1 MQSTLKPRDSDPH
14 DVFTISPDIV
24 PVAWADKV
32 LADINRDTVG
42 LPPLRTPAVG
52 SPSATLSVPSVERT
66 SRSTIAGDR
75 PIPEIDVANERP
87 AGPPPR
93 GGRVK
98 SAVTVFLFALCSAL
112 AAASWQHYGAAAK
125 QMISAWIPPFA
136 FTSPLSTEPTGLAA
150 KPDAPDATAPAAQAS
165 ADDQA
170 PQPAPSQATDAAAP
184 ATAPSA
190 DPEKLQSMAR
200 DLAAMGQEI
209 VLLKASIAELK
220 AAAAKTPQAN
230 ASQTNPSQ
238 VNTSDLKPSLPN
250 PKPKIAAPP
259 PLPRPMAAQAPRRPM
274 QPYPSQTY
282 PAQGYPA
289 QPYPPAQAAGPQPL
303 QPYPGVRQ
311 APPPPPMAADDGE
324 PVVRPPMPLH

>member
-24 PVAWADKV
+24 PAAWADKV
-32 LADINRDTVG
+32 LADINRDSVG
-42 LPPLRTPAVG
+42 VPPLRTPAVEP
-52 SPSATLSVPSVERT
+52 PSATSSVPSVERT
-66 SRSTIAGDR
+66 SRATAAGDR
-75 PIPEIDVANERP
+75 RIPEIDVANERP

-93 GGRVK
+93 GGRMK
-98 SAVTVFLFALCSAL
+98 SAISVFLFALCSAL
-112 AAASWQHYGAAAK
+112 AAASWQHYGAAAR

-136 FTSPLSTEPTGLAA
+136 LTSSLSTEPTGLAA
-150 KPDAPDATAPAAQAS
+150 KPDAPDVAAAAPAAQPA

-220 AAAAKTPQAN
+220 AAAAAKTPQA
-230 ASQTNPSQ
+230 APSQ

-259 PLPRPMAAQAPRRPM
+259 PRPLAAQAPRRPM

-282 PAQGYPA
+282 STQGYPA
-289 QPYPPAQAAGPQPL
+289 QPYPSAQAAGPQPL
-303 QPYPGVRQ
+303 QPYPAVRQ
-311 APPPPPMAADDGE
+311 PAPPPPMAADADDGE